1 MLSNLSFQRFEVTGI
16 DADSSK
22 GVTLQSRAGEEVKA
36 KWLIT
41 CGGLQADYVGR
52 MAGGAKGPTI
62 LPFRGN
68 YHELK
73 PEYRSIVTRNI
84 YPVPDPKFVKPR
96 SIPPSSFLSSI
107 TLFHKVLPV
116 SYFLMP
122 N

>member
-73 PEYRSIVTRNI
+73 PEYRNIVTRNI

-96 SIPPSSFLSSI
+96 SIPPSSLPPSSLLSLYSI
-107 TLFHKVLPV
+107 RCFLFHI
-116 SYFLMP
+116 F
-122 N
+122 